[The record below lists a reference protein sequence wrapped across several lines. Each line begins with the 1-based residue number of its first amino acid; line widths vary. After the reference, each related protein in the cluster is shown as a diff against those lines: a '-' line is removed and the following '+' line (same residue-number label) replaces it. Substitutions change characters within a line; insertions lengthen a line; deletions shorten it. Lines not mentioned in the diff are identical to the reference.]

1 MEKETTSKDK
11 VVVSVVL
18 PAYNEAE
25 KLEGAVT
32 KISQALKETG
42 YRYEIVIAEDGSV
55 DGTAERAEELA
66 QKLSYVR
73 HIHREK
79 RLGRG
84 TALNNAFRQC
94 NGEVLVYM
102 DLDLATDLKSLKPL
116 VEAIMVEGYDF
127 STGSR
132 MLPESKVERSLRR
145 SISSKTYN
153 FLVRHM
159 LGSKLM
165 DHQCGFKAFKREP
178 LLRLLDEVEATHWF
192 WDTEI
197 MVRAYRHGYRI
208 KEIPVEWK
216 SGKDTKVN
224 LFKDSWNMFWQ
235 IISLWWKLKIKKG
248 VLLTLW
254 AMVFLVIFRVTEP
267 RLYTR
272 ETTTIFLV

>member
-1 MEKETTSKDK
+1 MVPKLGGLCLTAIPNTLNNAVE
-11 VVVSVVL
+11 VSVVL
-18 PAYNEAE
+18 PAYNEVEYLQPAVE
-25 KLEGAVT
+25 KTIQTLNQFT
-32 KISQALKETG
+32 KS
-42 YRYEIVIAEDGSV
+42 YEVIIAEDGST

-66 QKLSYVR
+66 KKIAEVR

-84 TALNNAFRQC
+84 TALNNAFKHSK
-94 NGEVLVYM
+94 GEVLIYM
-102 DLDLATDLKSLKPL
+102 DLDLATDLKYLKPL
-116 VEAIMVEGYDF
+116 AEAISVEGYDF

-132 MLPESKVERSLRR
+132 MMAESKAERAMSR

-159 LGSKLM
+159 LGSKLR

-178 LLRLLDEVEATHWF
+178 LMSLLDKVGATHWF

-197 MVRAYRHGYRI
+197 MVRAYRQGYRV

-216 SGKDTKVN
+216 SGKGTKVS

-235 IISLWWKLKIKKG
+235 IMGLWWKLKIKKK
-248 VLLTLW
+248 
-254 AMVFLVIFRVTEP
+254 
-267 RLYTR
+267 
-272 ETTTIFLV
+272 